1 MRYEKEVWYCF
12 TIIVIIIG
20 IVTFPSDQFA
30 GVVVIIIGF
39 IFICFIRKSERAARV
54 KGK

>member
-1 MRYEKEVWYCF
+1 MRYEKEIWYWF

-39 IFICFIRKSERAARV
+39 IFIWLLEKASELLE
-54 KGK
+54 

>member
-1 MRYEKEVWYCF
+1 MVLLYHHSN
-12 TIIVIIIG
+12 IIG
-20 IVTFPSDQFA
+20 IVTFPSSQFA

-39 IFICFIRKSERAARV
+39 IFIWFIRKSERADRV